1 MIYILI
7 YFAWHI
13 VAFSSRGWL
22 FKEANCSAGYRRSQ
36 TMNGSNQATH
46 ILAGCLWLW
55 HYRCHYP
62 KCAANCN
69 LYSESRGNL
78 NGFWLIN
85 SYSSVKPLSFYYIKT
100 SLYSHWAYHKTTD
113 YTIHTHTHTH
123 IKLWDSDTFLA
134 VSGRLRLWSF
144 CIKTEYIHHSEGRIQ
159 AQKA

>member
-22 FKEANCSAGYRRSQ
+22 FKDANCSAGYRRSQ

-69 LYSESRGNL
+69 LYSARAQGPPGNTGRKAEPRRRRGVMTR
-78 NGFWLIN
+78 FF
-85 SYSSVKPLSFYYIKT
+85 S
-100 SLYSHWAYHKTTD
+100 
-113 YTIHTHTHTH
+113 
-123 IKLWDSDTFLA
+123 
-134 VSGRLRLWSF
+134 
-144 CIKTEYIHHSEGRIQ
+144 
-159 AQKA
+159 